1 MKILLTGGAGFIGS
15 NLAARCLREKI
26 ELDIVDDLS
35 NGHPEFV
42 TDLIKSDNLLVS
54 KFDSDAILDRV
65 RSKEYDVIV
74 HLAAVP
80 RVSYSVE
87 KPLETHETNV
97 TSTLRLLDAARGNT
111 KRFVFASS
119 SSVYGG
125 SEELPTCTSAK
136 KNPQS
141 PYALQK
147 SIIEDYLKMY
157 HKLYD
162 LDSISLRFF
171 NVFGPN
177 QIGGSPYSTAVSA
190 WLTCIM
196 KNQPMRSDGDG
207 SQTRDMCY
215 VDNVSDA
222 CIKSIMTKKELK
234 AEAINVA
241 CGDRTSNKEILNY
254 LLNKFPGS
262 KYYDAPWRP
271 GDVMHTQADISMSEE
286 LIGYK
291 PLVKFWEGL
300 DKTIDW
306 YQNNQDLI
314 EALSAKENI

>member
-15 NLAARCLREKI
+15 NLAARCLQEK
-26 ELDIVDDLS
+26 LDVDIVDDLS

-42 TDLIKSDNLLVS
+42 LDFIKSDNLFVNR
-54 KFDSDAILDRV
+54 FDSDAILDRIK
-65 RSKEYDVIV
+65 SKEYDYIV

-97 TSTLRLLDAARGNT
+97 TSTLRLLDASRGNV
-111 KRFVFASS
+111 KRFIFASS

-125 SEELPTCTSAK
+125 SDELPTCPSTK

-157 HKLYD
+157 RTLYG
-162 LDSISLRFF
+162 LDSVSLRFF

-196 KNQPMRSDGDG
+196 KNEPMRSDGDG

-222 CIKSIMTKKELK
+222 CIKSITSKKELN

-271 GDVMHTQADISMSEE
+271 GDVMHTQADISLSER

-306 YQNNQDLI
+306 YQNNQELI
-314 EALSAKENI
+314 QALSAKENI